1 MPGDDGDAAE
11 SLNKSIQKLSDQMTS
26 LSKDF
31 KALKPLIPAVNEL
44 VKLPAAMKSLAGSV
58 KDAEQQTAA
67 LNLAVSKLEG
77 SGSSK
82 IAKHSGKENKKQ
94 IRPVDGDDA
103 EYGPSES
110 EGGGGDPS
118 GPSSS
123 SEGSRSPSP
132 RRHRRADRDRDAR
145 RRFRGEDEEDRLPTR
160 VLKIDFPTFDG
171 SGDPLIWLNRC
182 EIYFRGNKTPS
193 RRRVWMASLHMTELA
208 QLWYYKYEMNNGEP
222 SWRNF
227 VRLVQKRFGPTMT
240 DTPLGSLALL
250 RHAGNVVDYSNKFM
264 HLACREAELSELQQ
278 VHLFVAGLQEPVK
291 TDVGLRS
298 PKTLDDAIMYARAY
312 EQRQSA

>member
-1 MPGDDGDAAE
+1 MPGDDVDAAE

-82 IAKHSGKENKKQ
+82 IAKHSGKEKKKQ

-182 EIYFRGNKTPS
+182 EIYFRGN
-193 RRRVWMASLHMTELA
+193 
-208 QLWYYKYEMNNGEP
+208 
-222 SWRNF
+222 
-227 VRLVQKRFGPTMT
+227 
-240 DTPLGSLALL
+240 
-250 RHAGNVVDYSNKFM
+250 
-264 HLACREAELSELQQ
+264 
-278 VHLFVAGLQEPVK
+278 
-291 TDVGLRS
+291 
-298 PKTLDDAIMYARAY
+298 
-312 EQRQSA
+312 

>member
-1 MPGDDGDAAE
+1 VDAAE

-82 IAKHSGKENKKQ
+82 IAKHSGKEKKKQ

-110 EGGGGDPS
+110 EGGAGAPSDP
-118 GPSSS
+118 
-123 SEGSRSPSP
+123 
-132 RRHRRADRDRDAR
+132 
-145 RRFRGEDEEDRLPTR
+145 
-160 VLKIDFPTFDG
+160 
-171 SGDPLIWLNRC
+171 
-182 EIYFRGNKTPS
+182 
-193 RRRVWMASLHMTELA
+193 
-208 QLWYYKYEMNNGEP
+208 
-222 SWRNF
+222 
-227 VRLVQKRFGPTMT
+227 
-240 DTPLGSLALL
+240 
-250 RHAGNVVDYSNKFM
+250 
-264 HLACREAELSELQQ
+264 
-278 VHLFVAGLQEPVK
+278 
-291 TDVGLRS
+291 
-298 PKTLDDAIMYARAY
+298 
-312 EQRQSA
+312 